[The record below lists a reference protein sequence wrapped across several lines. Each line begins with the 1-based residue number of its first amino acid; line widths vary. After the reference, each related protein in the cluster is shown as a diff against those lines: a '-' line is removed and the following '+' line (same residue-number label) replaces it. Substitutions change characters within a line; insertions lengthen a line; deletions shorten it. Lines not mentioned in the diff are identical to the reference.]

1 MRFRPLASM
10 VPIGCSERW
19 SEGRPLVPTVAGIMA
34 RITGLAWGL
43 GWGLALGLAAISVAT
58 PAVAADT
65 APAPAQMLARWVQ
78 YAPGDTVLLRAIVP
92 GGAGAVCPAAAV
104 DGTAVTLAPRFT
116 PDADFPVLE
125 CEASVPP
132 GGRQATIGGATLKMP
147 VARPKRIVV
156 IGDTGCR
163 IKGFVAQACNDP
175 VAFPLRRIATYVAT
189 LNADAIVHVGD
200 YSYRESPCPSVLGV
214 DCAGSPYG
222 DTWASWD
229 ADWFTPAAA
238 ILGSAPLALSRGN
251 HESCARSRGGWF
263 RLLDP
268 FAFDAAAAACTR
280 GSSHEFEP
288 PYAVGV
294 GAATLLMFDSSFA
307 NDATRANSKTTVATY
322 RKELSAIL
330 PKLSGPVIMVTH
342 KPAYGLYG
350 TRAGGVLA
358 GGNEDEQALFT
369 GGVPKP
375 IGLLLAGHIHS
386 FQAVAFTSADYAPQL
401 VVGNSGT
408 ALDRVFVAGDE
419 TGATYQVS
427 PSDTVTTAGTAD
439 LSEFGFAVLDATA
452 AGYDATIYDVDSTVL
467 ARCAI
472 DLDHRRMACS
482 R

>member
-1 MRFRPLASM
+1 M
-10 VPIGCSERW
+10 
-19 SEGRPLVPTVAGIMA
+19 
-34 RITGLAWGL
+34 
-43 GWGLALGLAAISVAT
+43 
-58 PAVAADT
+58 
-65 APAPAQMLARWVQ
+65 
-78 YAPGDTVLLRAIVP
+78 
-92 GGAGAVCPAAAV
+92 

-116 PDADFPVLE
+116 PDTDFPVLA
-125 CEASVPP
+125 CEASVPT
-132 GGRQATIGGATLKMP
+132 GGQQATIGGVPLKMP
-147 VARPKRIVV
+147 VAKPKRIVV

-200 YSYRESPCPSVLGV
+200 YSYRESPCPSALGV
-214 DCAGSPYG
+214 DCTGSPYG
-222 DTWASWD
+222 DNWASWD

-251 HESCARSRGGWF
+251 HESCARARAGWF

-268 FAFDAAAAACTR
+268 FPFDAAAAACTR

-288 PYAVGV
+288 PYAVDV
-294 GAATLLMFDSSFA
+294 GGATLLMFDSSFA
-307 NDATRANSKTTVATY
+307 NDASRSNSGTVVAEY
-322 RKELSAIL
+322 RKQLSAIL
-330 PKLSGPVIMVTH
+330 PTLSGPAIMVTH

-350 TRAGGVLA
+350 AGAGGVLS

-375 IGLLLAGHIHS
+375 IDLLLAGHIHS
-386 FQAVAFTSADYAPQL
+386 FQAVALTSADYAPQL
-401 VVGNSGT
+401 VVGNGGT

-419 TGATYQVS
+419 SGATYQVS
-427 PSDTVTTAGTAD
+427 ASDTATTAGTAD

-452 AGYDATIYDVDSTVL
+452 TGYDATIHDVDSSVL

-472 DLDHRRMACS
+472 DLAQRRMACTQ
-482 R
+482 